1 MNKWD
6 YPQTINP
13 IVAAFPANVT
23 GTLLPPAEDVPTEF
37 FDSDN
42 KWAVFTSQLFG
53 RGWDG
58 RNPSLVMKDGVDASL
73 AFEHF
78 QTVLNTGWYEFTPQ
92 LGAPVG
98 FIYGDWDDRYPT
110 VYLSQTEFA
119 LLNDLR
125 GLVVKTV
132 ERRQQAEAAAVRT

>member
-23 GTLLPPAEDVPTEF
+23 GTLLPPAEDIPTEF

-53 RGWDG
+53 HGWDG

-78 QTVLNTGWYEFTPQ
+78 QTVLKSFEPKHENKIAGAAYLLSLWFTDVVPMDQ
-92 LGAPVG
+92 
-98 FIYGDWDDRYPT
+98 IEEPT
-110 VYLSQTEFA
+110 A
-119 LLNDLR
+119 
-125 GLVVKTV
+125 
-132 ERRQQAEAAAVRT
+132 